1 MKSKVIIPLATTLI
15 VSVSIVLTIFVGFSK
30 PTIND
35 VVLDENIEALS
46 QSDNPGMFDDQTAW
60 FSILSSG
67 DCGYE
72 YELYTVSWSTG
83 EAGAKISA
91 SVYSDPKT
99 GKLFT
104 VDGDIEFTCPTSNY
118 TKEQTGVNREITGH
132 WKVCEYGLHTCD
144 RALQELCDGTT
155 STTTTLNRPSNAL

>member
-60 FSILSSG
+60 FSILSHG
-67 DCGYE
+67 
-72 YELYTVSWSTG
+72 
-83 EAGAKISA
+83 
-91 SVYSDPKT
+91 
-99 GKLFT
+99 
-104 VDGDIEFTCPTSNY
+104 
-118 TKEQTGVNREITGH
+118 
-132 WKVCEYGLHTCD
+132 
-144 RALQELCDGTT
+144 LQEKQ
-155 STTTTLNRPSNAL
+155 ALKYRLPYIATRKQENCLR